1 MRVVYMLLT
10 EGFADWEAS
19 LAAAEINKSDT
30 FRISTVTL
38 DGDSVVSMGGLRVMP
53 DLSASELNLRDA
65 ALLLVPGGT
74 VWEEEDQPYAVS
86 LVRSAVASRVPVGA
100 LCGATI
106 ALARAGLLQDRKH
119 TSNHPGYLEKF
130 VEEYES
136 DGRYVDA
143 PAVRDR
149 GVISASAMGSVE
161 FAYEVIQLLDL
172 YPKEMQPVWL
182 SIHQEKR
189 VPEDAL

>member
-1 MRVVYMLLT
+1 MRAVYMLLT

-19 LAAAEINKSDT
+19 LAAAEINKSEA
-30 FRISTVTL
+30 FRIRTATL
-38 DGDSVVSMGGLRVMP
+38 DGEPVVSMGGLHVVP
-53 DLSASELNLRDA
+53 DLPVSEMDLRDA

-74 VWEEEDQPYAVS
+74 VWEETDQPYAVS
-86 LVRSAVASRVPVGA
+86 LIRSAEASGVPVGA

-106 ALARAGLLQDRKH
+106 ALARAGLLDKRNH
-119 TSNHPGYLEKF
+119 TSNHPGYLERF
-130 VEEYES
+130 VEKY
-136 DGRYVDA
+136 DGGSTYVDA

-149 GVISASAMGSVE
+149 GIISASAMGAVE

-172 YPKEMQPVWL
+172 YPKEVQPVWL

-189 VPEDAL
+189 VPEGAL